1 MGLPH
6 HAACLSGAH
15 LKEETPKKIS
25 SLFFDFQRQ
34 RALLRASI
42 GPPSKQAASCPRSQ
56 IGGSHWK
63 QTPFGWYVAA
73 ILTAALI
80 FVVQSAEKVLTSVCF
95 FSLTTRHEVSTRSCL
110 MFCAVL
116 FTLWYDA
123 HRSLNLH
130 SHNIQHRFVFLTSRS
145 S

>member
-1 MGLPH
+1 MALVVIFRTFAPPPAGTRRLLYLYIPGEHHTRPGVMGLPH

-15 LKEETPKKIS
+15 LKDIFFGLEFPPHYS
-25 SLFFDFQRQ
+25 FDFQRQ

-80 FVVQSAEKVLTSVCF
+80 FVVQSAEKVLTSVCYF
-95 FSLTTRHEVSTRSCL
+95 
-110 MFCAVL
+110 
-116 FTLWYDA
+116 
-123 HRSLNLH
+123 
-130 SHNIQHRFVFLTSRS
+130 
-145 S
+145 